1 MGIASLQRLLRLPRR
16 INQLRL
22 IAPFKSVDQ
31 SMDTMESLRAFLR
44 VAELGS
50 FTRAGETLGLPKAS
64 VSTAVQRLEA
74 SLGTQLL
81 HRTTR
86 RVQLTGDGTAFYQ
99 RSRDLLDDMDELQG
113 MFQRDRGQLRGRLR
127 VDMSSG
133 IARNFVIP
141 ALPVFLAL
149 HPQLEVEISGTDR
162 RVDVVRE
169 GFDCVLRVGTLE
181 DTNLVARP
189 LGAFRIINC
198 ASADY
203 LTRRGIPRCLDDL
216 AQHDLVHYVTTL
228 GQRSPGFEYHDGQTY
243 QLLPMRGPVTVNNGD
258 AYLAAALAGL
268 GIIQAPASPLR
279 AHLDSGALIE
289 VLAAIAP
296 EPMPVTLLYAQRRHL
311 PQRVRAFMDWVAE
324 VMAPHLEPL

>member
-1 MGIASLQRLLRLPRR
+1 MRLPCR
-16 INQLRL
+16 INPLTL
-22 IAPFKSVDQ
+22 IAPFKINDQ

-50 FTRAGETLGLPKAS
+50 FTRAAQTLGLPKAS

-99 RSRDLLDDMDELQG
+99 RSRDLLDDMDELQS
-113 MFQRDRGQLRGRLR
+113 MFQRERSQLRGRLR
-127 VDMSSG
+127 VDMSAG
-133 IARNFVIP
+133 IARHFVIP
-141 ALPVFLAL
+141 ALPAFLAQ

-189 LGAFRIINC
+189 LGAFRIVSC
-198 ASADY
+198 ASAQY
-203 LTRRGIPRCLDDL
+203 LARRGTPHCLDDL
-216 AQHDLVHYVTTL
+216 APHDLVHYVPTL
-228 GQRSPGFEYHDGQTY
+228 GQRSPGFEYYDGQAY

-258 AYLAAALAGL
+258 GYLAAALAGL

-279 AHLDSGALIE
+279 AHLHSGALVEILPN
-289 VLAAIAP
+289 LAA

-311 PQRVRAFMDWVAE
+311 PQRVRAFMDWVAD
-324 VMAPHLEPL
+324 VMAPHLRPLSQ